1 MPLTTTIAGS
11 RNVSETGYRTTKD
24 LTPAQRLLLNIMSY
38 HQFGRIENVRI
49 NGGQPVL
56 DGGVKVVRAA
66 RLGGQSGATKVPSA
80 DEFDLKQAVRNLFDE
95 LVRLGEGVISRLEFR
110 HGLPFLL
117 ETVAGAVPEDPTN
130 APASLEGRK

>member
-1 MPLTTTIAGS
+1 LRTFELTADS
-11 RNVSETGYRTTKD
+11 RSST
-24 LTPAQRLLLNIMSY
+24 
-38 HQFGRIENVRI
+38 
-49 NGGQPVL
+49 
-56 DGGVKVVRAA
+56 AA
-66 RLGGQSGATKVPSA
+66 LRSCGLRDWAQSGATKVPSA